1 MRGVDHFLR
10 YPSYVQTP
18 AELLLG
24 VVSILGLVLEMIALS
39 LGPLLLY
46 VLVLGRPRLQ
56 TFTCMFSHQFPSYV
70 FWCSLKHSNVF
81 IALKTQY
88 LCVFMHFIH
97 IF

>member
-46 VLVLGRPRLQ
+46 VLILGRPSIRLLLVCSVI
-56 TFTCMFSHQFPSYV
+56 FAYSCINYIYFS
-70 FWCSLKHSNVF
+70 N
-81 IALKTQY
+81 
-88 LCVFMHFIH
+88 
-97 IF
+97 